1 MASICETRDDCLLGE
16 GTRISRQ
23 SARLVGRASLAGRGR
38 ASVLPCRFHAAQ
50 AFVFESTG
58 KVAKSHKGLQ
68 TEFARLVKDD
78 LRFNMELRGFL
89 GRAYNF
95 KTIADYE
102 TSGSPVSLERA
113 AEANQTGRRF
123 VECVVASLLW
133 SNRHSPNAE
142 PKP

>member
-1 MASICETRDDCLLGE
+1 MKPETTAFLEKAREFLAKAQDLLDAHHWPDE
-16 GTRISRQ
+16 
-23 SARLVGRASLAGRGR
+23 AGRASYLAG
-38 ASVLPCRFHAAQ
+38 FHAAQ

>member
-1 MASICETRDDCLLGE
+1 VKPETTAFLEKAREFLAKAQDLLDAHHWPDE
-16 GTRISRQ
+16 
-23 SARLVGRASLAGRGR
+23 AGRASYLAG
-38 ASVLPCRFHAAQ
+38 FHAAQ